1 MLTWGY
7 ARVST
12 DSQNLDRQIKIL
24 TEYGIDERYIVSD
37 KASGKNFDRKG
48 YNYLVGTETSV
59 AALRENDLLVI
70 CSLDRLGRNYSEIRN
85 QWEYITTVL
94 KADIKV
100 LDMPLLDTSINSE
113 NNLDR
118 RFIADLVLQI
128 LSYTAQKERDFN
140 HRRQQQGYD
149 AMPVINGRKT
159 SAKTGRVIG
168 RPKIDYP
175 DKWLQ
180 VYQQWKNKSIT
191 AVKAM
196 HDLALTKSIF
206 YKLVKKYENE
216 IRGDTQCS

>member
-12 DSQNLDRQIKIL
+12 DNQNLDRQIKIL
-24 TEYGIDERYIVSD
+24 TEYGIDERYIVAD

-48 YNYLVGTETSV
+48 YNYLVGTETSA
-59 AALRENDLLVI
+59 AALRENDLLVL
-70 CSLDRLGRNYSEIRN
+70 CSLDRLGRNYTEIRN

-128 LSYTAQKERDFN
+128 LSYTAQKEREYN
-140 HRRQQQGYD
+140 HKRQEQGYS
-149 AMPVINGRKT
+149 AMPVVNGKKI
-159 SAKTGRVIG
+159 SAKTGKPIG
-168 RPKIDYP
+168 RPTIDYP
-175 DKWLQ
+175 DNWTK
-180 VYQQWKNKSIT
+180 VYSAWKNKNIT
-191 AVKAM
+191 AVRAM
-196 HDLALTKSIF
+196 QELGLTKSIF
-206 YKLVKKYENE
+206 YKLVKKYEDR
-216 IRGDTQCS
+216 IRDDTY